1 MILLFSLPAGGEFI
15 IMLVLGLLLTKI
27 FYVLALQSTLK
38 AISIENRKMPA
49 RNVWLLLIP
58 LFGTVWHFFIVSR
71 LADSIKAE
79 AISKNILIGEPRPAY
94 NIGIAMCILNCL
106 SVIPAINI
114 YAAMASLICWIL
126 YWVKIIGF
134 KNVLLNAR
142 TKLD

>member
-1 MILLFSLPAGGEFI
+1 
-15 IMLVLGLLLTKI
+15 
-27 FYVLALQSTLK
+27 
-38 AISIENRKMPA
+38 MPE

-106 SVIPAINI
+106 YVIPAINT
-114 YAAMASLICWIL
+114 YAAVASLICWII

-134 KNVLLNAR
+134 KNVLLKAR